1 MLARSHNNTNVLD
14 AMKLSY
20 TLKNV
25 YVVCILPQFKKLVQ
39 NKPKC
44 LLRSSAQAASLS
56 VFGSRDF
63 STVRLNVT
71 GSFSAFSVSGYQSAY
86 RLEICREVQIEPSE
100 RSDSYLFLDD

>member
-1 MLARSHNNTNVLD
+1 MLAWSHNNMNVLD

-20 TLKNV
+20 TLKNF
-25 YVVCILPQFKKLVQ
+25 YVLCILPQFKKLEQ

-44 LLRSSAQAASLS
+44 LLRSSAQAASLG

-71 GSFSAFSVSGYQSAY
+71 VSFPAFSVSRYQSAY
-86 RLEICREVQIEPSE
+86 RLEICREVRIEPSE
-100 RSDSYLFLDD
+100 RSDSYPFLDD